1 MNIKKLVIVVLA
13 TTEDFLNAMMIWNFS
28 AFMES
33 LHQKY
38 LQLMNQA
45 NQAKTD
51 QQYHVLVKQAEKCLH
66 QYPHNDVFE
75 LTVRDGRDQA
85 A

>member
-1 MNIKKLVIVVLA
+1 MA
-13 TTEDFLNAMMIWNFS
+13 
-28 AFMES
+28 S

-51 QQYHVLVKQAEKCLH
+51 QQYHFLVKQAEKCFH
-66 QYPHNDVFE
+66 QNADNGVIESTDRDV
-75 LTVRDGRDQA
+75 LDQA

>member
-1 MNIKKLVIVVLA
+1 MP
-13 TTEDFLNAMMIWNFS
+13 
-28 AFMES
+28 S
-33 LHQKY
+33 LRRKY

-51 QQYHVLVKQAEKCLH
+51 QQYHFLVKQAEKCLH
-66 QYPHNDVFE
+66 QKAANSAIESTDRDV
-75 LTVRDGRDQA
+75 LDQA